1 MKKQQTNPTKT
12 ILILTVAFLICY
24 LITKSNWAIYTSLG
38 LGFIGIFSSLLSK
51 IIDFLWMKFAWV
63 LSLIIPNIILS
74 AVFYLLLFPIA
85 SFSKLFNKD
94 ELQLKNNKKSFF
106 KEVNKIFESKD
117 FTNPWQNKAD
127 EIEILVPVNGKNY
140 IFIWDKDL
148 LED

>member
-1 MKKQQTNPTKT
+1 MKKQQINPTKT

-63 LSLIIPNIILS
+63 LSLIIPNIILITI
-74 AVFYLLLFPIA
+74 FYLLLFPIA
-85 SFSKLFNKD
+85 SLRKLFNKD

-117 FTNPWQNKAD
+117 FTNPW
-127 EIEILVPVNGKNY
+127 
-140 IFIWDKDL
+140 
-148 LED
+148 